1 MTAAFVADYSSVVNR
16 HFVLRCWRME
26 VVRKPSL
33 RFLAC
38 LNSVSI
44 ANQSQQLE
52 SHSENRLPKRGV
64 SAMQTS
70 KWDFNP
76 AIHDD
81 ESHVPWSESPEDFTD
96 QMGVRVALVVLCVAS
111 FIAAVWFWGGPSF
124 EKCSAIANVADRN
137 ACYEALRKELL
148 KPPAKGAE
156 IPRG

>member
-1 MTAAFVADYSSVVNR
+1 MTR
-16 HFVLRCWRME
+16 TE
-26 VVRKPSL
+26 
-33 RFLAC
+33 
-38 LNSVSI
+38 
-44 ANQSQQLE
+44 
-52 SHSENRLPKRGV
+52 
-64 SAMQTS
+64 
-70 KWDFNP
+70 WDFDTT
-76 AIHDD
+76 IDD
-81 ESHVPWSESPEDFTD
+81 DVSDALRPKSPEDLTD